1 MPFLNNASS
10 KQITTGMGKSNE
22 LQQPIQSKKVL
33 GVESV
38 PHTHCYYKEQ
48 VHMHLKRNIK
58 LASY

>member
-38 PHTHCYYKEQ
+38 PHTHCYYEEQ
-48 VHMHLKRNIK
+48 VHMHLIK
-58 LASY
+58 KKY